1 MAVVPVALEV
11 RLSRIKVGVVI
22 VTGAFHEHR
31 ETVAGFPEWD
41 FLPNHSSNAFQ
52 HDGCIWYLPV
62 PFLVHLVTNSTALI
76 FFDDRSVYPTSL
88 LSSA

>member
-52 HDGCIWYLPV
+52 HDGCI
-62 PFLVHLVTNSTALI
+62 
-76 FFDDRSVYPTSL
+76 
-88 LSSA
+88 